1 MQMKLAATLLLFTA
15 APVAADVQARF
26 IEGAPKDRFVFT
38 ASETFCQTGSVTLTV
53 DLRGSAG
60 ALIFDVTESGAG
72 VEVFQPLEIVAGS
85 EMLVAAT
92 TVADGDQNL
101 TVELSAFQPDT
112 PFAFTI
118 DVDDTLGAREITV
131 SGSEILG
138 AEVTL
143 TSGADTRSAIFDE
156 NAQAVIDWSSCES

>member
-1 MQMKLAATLLLFTA
+1 MQLTAILLLFSA

-26 IEGAPKDRFVFT
+26 IEGAPKDRFTFT
-38 ASETFCQTGSVTLTV
+38 ASEAFCETGAVTLTV
-53 DLRGSAG
+53 DLRSSAG
-60 ALIFDVTESGAG
+60 ALIFDVTENGAG
-72 VEVFQPLEIVAGS
+72 VDVFQPLEVVAGS
-85 EMLVAAT
+85 DALLGET

-101 TVELSAFQPDT
+101 TIALSALQPGA

-131 SGSEILG
+131 SGSEIIG

-143 TSGADTRSAIFDE
+143 STNSKTRSAVFGE
-156 NAQAVIDWSSCES
+156 NAQAVIDWPTCDS